1 MLKPAL
7 QLRLGQQLTMTPQ
20 LQQAIRLLQ
29 LPVLELQAQIREA
42 LETNVMLEA
51 EDEAGS
57 LETGDTALEP
67 QFESPAASGDSRRDP
82 PEDTRSRSDPSSEVD
97 LVDDP
102 RLERLAGHRSVRI
115 ALVRRRRSSQEFS
128 DARGETLQEH
138 LTWQLEMSRLE
149 RTRHAHRRGDH
160 RCDQRRRLRDRAAGG
175 DRAQSAA
182 GDRCQRRRSR
192 TRPAARA
199 GDGSGRR
206 RRAFGERMH
215 RATDATARS
224 GHARTRD
231 RIDDRREYLDQ
242 VADQQYALL
251 RRQLRVTEEEM
262 EHALVLVRACQ
273 PRPGSSVHSVPAEY
287 IVPDVFV
294 RRTERGWAVEINPA
308 SLPRIR
314 VNQSYAGLIGRS
326 GDHAMLRTQLQEAR
340 WLIRSLE
347 IRNDTL
353 LKVARCIVQRQS
365 AFLENGDEYMQ
376 PMILKDVA
384 EAVQMHESTISR
396 VTTNKY
402 MHTHRGVFEFR
413 YFFSSHVAASDGTEM
428 SSTAIR
434 AKIRKLVAPEE
445 PDKPLS
451 DSRIAEILSQ
461 EGVQVARRTVAKYRE
476 ALGIPPSSERKRVS
490 SEMRPRARH
499 RSSNEGGAHATERH
513 GSPRRCHHFPE
524 GLRREETR
532 PHRPTLRS
540 RHRRSLHPHRREAA
554 PQSRSHRAA
563 ERSEGVRRRGRTGH
577 VRRHRRA
584 RRQTR
589 PAREEAQGKARPII
603 TRSRRRSPARPDSH
617 RAAAGQDRRYSSNA
631 RGASA
636 GYARRGIRV
645 LPSTRPALCHV
656 GCCGLCRRSHV
667 PSVMRL
673 VIVSGLSGSGKS
685 VALHMLED
693 LDYYCV
699 DNIPAGLL
707 PMFISHTVRSH
718 EPTYGYTAVGV
729 DARNRPAE
737 IASVPQAGR

>member
-7 QLRLGQQLTMTPQ
+7 QLKLGQQLTMTPQ

-42 LETNVMLEA
+42 LETNVMLES

-57 LETGDTALEP
+57 LETGDTAIEP
-67 QFESPAASGDSRRDP
+67 TFESNPTAEAATTTES
-82 PEDTRSRSDPSSEVD
+82 SDREQEVD

-102 RLERLAGHRSVRI
+102 DWNNDQVTGPSETPWSGDDESRDFTDSK
-115 ALVRRRRSSQEFS
+115 
-128 DARGETLQEH
+128 GETLQEH
-138 LTWQLEMSRLE
+138 LTWQLEMSRLDE
-149 RTRHAHRRGDH
+149 RGMRIGAAIIDAINDDGYLIEPLAEITNNLQPEIVASVEEVERVLRHVQAMDP
-160 RCDQRRRLRDRAAGG
+160 AGVG
-175 DRAQSAA
+175 
-182 GDRCQRRRSR
+182 
-192 TRPAARA
+192 
-199 GDGSGRR
+199 
-206 RRAFGERMH
+206 
-215 RATDATARS
+215 ARS
-224 GHARTRD
+224 VSECIELQLRQLDPDTPGRD
-231 RIDDRREYLDQ
+231 TALQIAANYLDQ

-251 RRQLRVTEEEM
+251 RRQLRVSDDEM
-262 EHALVLVRACQ
+262 DHALALVRACQ

-326 GDHAMLRTQLQEAR
+326 SDHAMLRTQLQEAR

-434 AKIRKLVAPEE
+434 AKIRKLVAAEE

-476 ALGIPPSSERKRVS
+476 ALGIPPSSERKRV
-490 SEMRPRARH
+490 P
-499 RSSNEGGAHATERH
+499 
-513 GSPRRCHHFPE
+513 
-524 GLRREETR
+524 
-532 PHRPTLRS
+532 
-540 RHRRSLHPHRREAA
+540 
-554 PQSRSHRAA
+554 
-563 ERSEGVRRRGRTGH
+563 VR
-577 VRRHRRA
+577 
-584 RRQTR
+584 
-589 PAREEAQGKARPII
+589 
-603 TRSRRRSPARPDSH
+603 
-617 RAAAGQDRRYSSNA
+617 
-631 RGASA
+631 
-636 GYARRGIRV
+636 
-645 LPSTRPALCHV
+645 
-656 GCCGLCRRSHV
+656 
-667 PSVMRL
+667 
-673 VIVSGLSGSGKS
+673 
-685 VALHMLED
+685 
-693 LDYYCV
+693 
-699 DNIPAGLL
+699 
-707 PMFISHTVRSH
+707 
-718 EPTYGYTAVGV
+718 
-729 DARNRPAE
+729 
-737 IASVPQAGR
+737 